1 MMRLVLVWLALGVVG
16 CLPPG
21 QTLLP
26 DKADFAFV
34 QIHLH
39 G

>member
-1 MMRLVLVWLALGVVG
+1 MKKQLAMALLLAAG

-21 QTLLP
+21 QTPVP